1 LDARRRPAPSA
12 PRRSGRR
19 RSRTVPR
26 RSCPA
31 HRAQCRKRRH
41 YARRTKAAADRS
53 GRYDR
58 GRPWP
63 WRIHCRSPGRSAR
76 TRRRAAHAGART
88 APACGSRR
96 AATGC
101 RECGRRRSRSC
112 GRSHK
117 ASCLAPPVS
126 CASPPACRKRGTGAF
141 WIEQVRRNPM
151 PRIKHIALT
160 TKEPAKVA
168 AFYKDA
174 FGMEEIRRAPNG
186 AVFLTDGYINLAI
199 LNWKT
204 EKSADVGANGP
215 NYSGIHHFGF
225 EVEDLDEAAAKLEC
239 ADGQRLEEKEGLGME
254 MAAGG
259 HRNFEMKWAGPDGVV
274 IDISHTG
281 WETKTR

>member
-1 LDARRRPAPSA
+1 MGAERDAIPA
-12 PRRSGRR
+12 
-19 RSRTVPR
+19 SRDVTF
-26 RSCPA
+26 
-31 HRAQCRKRRH
+31 KLRH
-41 YARRTKAAADRS
+41 YLLLPFLA
-53 GRYDR
+53 G
-58 GRPWP
+58 
-63 WRIHCRSPGRSAR
+63 SAKQ
-76 TRRRAAHAGART
+76 AHADI
-88 APACGSRR
+88 RR
-96 AATGC
+96 
-101 RECGRRRSRSC
+101 E
-112 GRSHK
+112 
-117 ASCLAPPVS
+117 
-126 CASPPACRKRGTGAF
+126 
-141 WIEQVRRNPM
+141 WRNPM

-168 AFYKDA
+168 AFYRDA
-174 FGMEEIRRAPNG
+174 FGMQEIRRAPNG

-225 EVEDLDEAAAKLEC
+225 EVEDLDEAAAKLER
-239 ADGQRLEEKEGLGME
+239 AEGERLEEKAGLGME